1 MSVQIL
7 ESLFSFRLK
16 CVCGVE
22 AQQKW
27 HSAPGPSSSTSM
39 LVSDLLPSTEY
50 QFNVMA
56 HNKLGSGPFSD
67 ITTAR
72 TMGQNQLLLPLLTI
86 SRPSLSLDPSVC
98 FAFWFPP
105 CHLHNLWQLFFL
117 LPIQTH
123 FLYHPSWSRPHCYP
137 STRALRVFTYG
148 GRCHRLSNYLS
159 TVLSSSHVLNRGS
172 GRRWMGTSVWIRVKC
187 LFRVYKRWDE
197 MRWDA
202 KISILILSS
211 TDSIPHVKIVHV
223 SGIAFKGKVRGEANF
238 QTWNIKS
245 KAVLGMKKHR
255 DMSDMS
261 EW

>member
-86 SRPSLSLDPSVC
+86 SRPSLSLWIHLSVLHSDFHHATC
-98 FAFWFPP
+98 TTCDNFFFFASYPDA
-105 CHLHNLWQLFFL
+105 
-117 LPIQTH
+117 LPISSKLEPPTLLSFNQSSEGVYLRWTV
-123 FLYHPSWSRPHCYP
+123 PSPQQLPIDGFVLQSRLEQGEWK
-137 STRALRVFTYG
+137 TLDG
-148 GRCHRLSNYLS
+148 DI
-159 TVLSSSHVLNRGS
+159 
-172 GRRWMGTSVWIRVKC
+172 SVNKS
-187 LFRVYKRWDE
+187 E
-197 MRWDA
+197 M
-202 KISILILSS
+202 LVQGLQ
-211 TDSIPHVKIVHV
+211 
-223 SGIAFKGKVRGEANF
+223 KVR
-238 QTWNIKS
+238 
-245 KAVLGMKKHR
+245 
-255 DMSDMS
+255 
-261 EW
+261 

>member
-1 MSVQIL
+1 M
-7 ESLFSFRLK
+7 
-16 CVCGVE
+16 CGVE

-86 SRPSLSLDPSVC
+86 SRPSLSLWIHLSV
-98 FAFWFPP
+98 
-105 CHLHNLWQLFFL
+105 LHSDFHHATCTTCDNFFFL

-137 STRALRVFTYG
+137 STRALRVFIYG

-172 GRRWMGTSVWIRVKC
+172 GRRWMGTSV
-187 LFRVYKRWDE
+187 
-197 MRWDA
+197 
-202 KISILILSS
+202 
-211 TDSIPHVKIVHV
+211 
-223 SGIAFKGKVRGEANF
+223 
-238 QTWNIKS
+238 
-245 KAVLGMKKHR
+245 
-255 DMSDMS
+255 
-261 EW
+261 